1 MPADRTECITEQESS
16 SNTQVAVCVCTHVS
30 VFLCLC
36 VCVCVLSRVVIVMQ
50 MREKL
55 KGVMGAEMEKEILIH
70 MLYRRFYV
78 CAYLSFY
85 ACAQVP
91 LGKGQTTFTSLKA

>member
-1 MPADRTECITEQESS
+1 M
-16 SNTQVAVCVCTHVS
+16 
-30 VFLCLC
+30 
-36 VCVCVLSRVVIVMQ
+36 CVCVLSGVVIVMQ

-78 CAYLSFY
+78 CAYLSFMPVSRCLWERARLHLHPLKLNLPSR
-85 ACAQVP
+85 ACPAQVAGSP
-91 LGKGQTTFTSLKA
+91 HLVLRDSIFT

>member
-1 MPADRTECITEQESS
+1 MAADKTECIIEQESS
-16 SNTQVAVCVCTHVS
+16 SNTQVAVCVCVHICLSVCVS
-30 VFLCLC
+30 VY
-36 VCVCVLSRVVIVMQ
+36 VCVLSRVVIVMQ

-78 CAYLSFY
+78 CLFKLLCLCPGAS
-85 ACAQVP
+85 
-91 LGKGQTTFTSLKA
+91 GKGPDYICIP